1 MKLKTLLTAPAI
13 TIQETA
19 PIQDARALM
28 RRHRVR
34 CLPVLR
40 ETDLV
45 GIVTDLHLDAA
56 EPSSVAEIRRHDWE
70 SALDHVTVGEVMA
83 RRPRTL
89 TADTPV
95 AEAARLARTEGV
107 DAFPVIDAGALAG
120 VVTRGDLLA
129 VLSGLLSDR
138 HPTGLGHLLVAT
150 SLRSGLD
157 GAMGE
162 AIRLASATGASLTA
176 LHVLPAPGPVAD
188 LDSATPRGVKR
199 VERARQGIAREA
211 FAAMCRSGRAH
222 EVSCEVGEGV
232 IVSEIAGR
240 AAELDS
246 DLIVIGKTTP
256 RGVWKLVGG
265 RTYADQL
272 VRLAPCP
279 VLAIPREPRRR
290 EARAGR

>member
-1 MKLKTLLTAPAI
+1 MKLKTLLTAPVI

-19 PIQDARALM
+19 PIRDARVLM

-40 ETDLV
+40 KTDLV

-56 EPSSVAEIRRHDWE
+56 GPSSVAEIRRHDWE
-70 SALDHVTVGEVMA
+70 GALDGVTVAEVMA

-95 AEAARLARTEGV
+95 AEAARVARIEGV
-107 DAFPVIDAGALAG
+107 DAFPVVDAGALAG

-129 VLSGLLSDR
+129 VLSGLLADR
-138 HPTGLGHLLVAT
+138 HPTGLGHILAAT

-157 GAMGE
+157 GVIGE
-162 AIRLASATGASLTA
+162 AIRLASTAGAALTA
-176 LHVLPAPGPVAD
+176 LHVLPAPGPLAD
-188 LDSATPRGVKR
+188 LESATPQGVKR
-199 VERARQGIAREA
+199 VERARQRIARETL
-211 FAAMCRSGRAH
+211 AAMCYSGLVH
-222 EVSCEVGEGV
+222 EVTCDVGEGV
-232 IVSEIAGR
+232 VVSEIARR

-256 RGVWKLVGG
+256 RGLRKLAGG

-279 VLAIPREPRRR
+279 VLAIPREARRS
-290 EARAGR
+290 EAHAGR

>member
-95 AEAARLARTEGV
+95 A
-107 DAFPVIDAGALAG
+107 
-120 VVTRGDLLA
+120 
-129 VLSGLLSDR
+129 
-138 HPTGLGHLLVAT
+138 
-150 SLRSGLD
+150 
-157 GAMGE
+157 
-162 AIRLASATGASLTA
+162 
-176 LHVLPAPGPVAD
+176 
-188 LDSATPRGVKR
+188 
-199 VERARQGIAREA
+199 
-211 FAAMCRSGRAH
+211 
-222 EVSCEVGEGV
+222 
-232 IVSEIAGR
+232 
-240 AAELDS
+240 
-246 DLIVIGKTTP
+246 
-256 RGVWKLVGG
+256 
-265 RTYADQL
+265 
-272 VRLAPCP
+272 
-279 VLAIPREPRRR
+279 
-290 EARAGR
+290 